1 MCPDKLTK
9 MLIYNLK
16 YNKKYD
22 MKEKSSVQAHISMMQ
37 SIINRMAANS
47 ANCKL
52 WCITIMA
59 AILALYFDGKT
70 THIEYGYFIVGLFYF
85 LDCFYL
91 GLERQFVK
99 AQNDF
104 VEKLNAGA
112 SETDIMKQ
120 IFIPFR
126 LQKSEHECWIIEKIH
141 HFGKQL
147 LVTMIAMFSFSTT
160 PFYGAILFA
169 LYWLQN
175 N

>member
-59 AILALYFDGKT
+59 AILALYFDGDDSAVSVP
-70 THIEYGYFIVGLFYF
+70 HV
-85 LDCFYL
+85 
-91 GLERQFVK
+91 
-99 AQNDF
+99 
-104 VEKLNAGA
+104 
-112 SETDIMKQ
+112 
-120 IFIPFR
+120 
-126 LQKSEHECWIIEKIH
+126 
-141 HFGKQL
+141 
-147 LVTMIAMFSFSTT
+147 
-160 PFYGAILFA
+160 A
-169 LYWLQN
+169 L
-175 N
+175 